1 MRRVAVCLSLATAA
15 AGLAGC
21 GSNGGT
27 AKGATAPTSAV
38 SPASMPSPT
47 SATSGTVS
55 ITRPGPGVEIA
66 TDWGSVTYFG
76 QQRPAATA
84 APAPEQAGT
93 E

>member
-1 MRRVAVCLSLATAA
+1 M
-15 AGLAGC
+15 
-21 GSNGGT
+21 
-27 AKGATAPTSAV
+27 
-38 SPASMPSPT
+38 
-47 SATSGTVS
+47 S